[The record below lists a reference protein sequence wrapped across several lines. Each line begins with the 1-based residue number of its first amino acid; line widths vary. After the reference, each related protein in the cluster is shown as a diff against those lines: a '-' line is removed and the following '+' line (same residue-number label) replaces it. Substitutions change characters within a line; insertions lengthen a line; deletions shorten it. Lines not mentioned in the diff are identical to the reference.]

1 MDDNIIGFKDMH
13 QSQIDELMNFLCSSL
28 DWAMALSEVLEEEE
42 IFSEAK
48 NKVESLIEMFG
59 GNALIVQTS
68 LESSDLE
75 QG

>member
-1 MDDNIIGFKDMH
+1 MDNNIIGFKDMH

-42 IFSEAK
+42 IFSDAK

-68 LESSDLE
+68 HHLSDLE

>member
-1 MDDNIIGFKDMH
+1 MDNIIIGFKDMH